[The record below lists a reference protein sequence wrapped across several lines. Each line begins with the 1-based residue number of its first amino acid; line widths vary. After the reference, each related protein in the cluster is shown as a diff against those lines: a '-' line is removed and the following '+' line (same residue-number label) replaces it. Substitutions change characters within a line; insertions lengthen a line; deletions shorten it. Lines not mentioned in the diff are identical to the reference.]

1 MEAMRAEG
9 VNVNALA
16 PHGYPLICIA
26 AQGGHVDMAEFL
38 IAQGAD
44 VNARHPQLG
53 CSPLHMTAEE
63 GKAEMARFRQT
74 RT

>member
-1 MEAMRAEG
+1 M
-9 VNVNALA
+9 NVNALA